1 MGTQS
6 LVKKS
11 SNQCYSL
18 LSYKLLCSFPWLL
31 VLENI
36 FLGTSTSPATPWF
49 GLKIPEVTNVF
60 ITFNWKHKLCKS
72 QLGTQKE
79 NNFKYTYIYIY
90 IYILYIISYI
100 YIYTYTYIYIKY
112 QWSIYEFLYSQL
124 LYGLESKLLRLQTYS
139 LPSINCEANLPYS
152 ACFLRSWSTF
162 KKRKL

>member
-11 SNQCYSL
+11 SNQCYLL

-90 IYILYIISYI
+90 ICYTLYHTYI
-100 YIYTYTYIYIKY
+100 YTYIYIYKISMKHI
-112 QWSIYEFLYSQL
+112 WVFILPAPLWFGIKTPEITNL
-124 LYGLESKLLRLQTYS
+124 L